1 VQPTTAK
8 KKKKEKTACV
18 VLANLTRN
26 SPDRSPEWLLFDAY
40 TWMERYKAAVYIPN
54 KRAPRPLCSQSA
66 PCSLSETTLS
76 FFLFFNG
83 APLQQHI
90 GKQSK
95 GEKKTEGDR
104 SLRLESGRVRL

>member
-54 KRAPRPLCSQSA
+54 KRAPA
-66 PCSLSETTLS
+66 SLLS
-76 FFLFFNG
+76 KRSLFLIRNHTFFLPFF
-83 APLQQHI
+83 
-90 GKQSK
+90 
-95 GEKKTEGDR
+95 
-104 SLRLESGRVRL
+104 